1 MRNKI
6 KAEWLNEPD
15 SEELQQMATVVRESY
30 VNSLPD
36 EALPCPDV
44 DAAWEEFARKHRVQS
59 KHRGWQKWIAAACV
73 LLISV
78 VGYAAFQT
86 LKPASETPAL
96 QQETL
101 TSAAVPF
108 AATLTE
114 VETDDLV
121 YHNVSLKQIVEE
133 LASLHGAKVS
143 FQRNVSEVRL
153 YTQLS
158 RKWTLAEC
166 ISFLNKFDQVN
177 LQLEHNTITVK

>member
-1 MRNKI
+1 MNKV

-15 SEELQQMATVVRESY
+15 SEELQQMATAVRESY

-36 EALPCPDV
+36 EVLPCPDV

-59 KHRGWQKWIAAACV
+59 KRRGWQKWIAAASV

-78 VGYAAFQT
+78 VGYAAYQT
-86 LKPASETPAL
+86 LIPAPKTPAV
-96 QQETL
+96 QEEAL
-101 TSAAVPF
+101 TNTTVPS

-114 VETDDLV
+114 KETDNLV
-121 YHNVSLKQIVEE
+121 YHNVSLKLIVEE

-143 FQRNVSEVRL
+143 FQRNVSEIRL

-158 RKWTLAEC
+158 KKWTLAEC

>member
-1 MRNKI
+1 MNKV

-15 SEELQQMATVVRESY
+15 SEELQQMATAVRESY

-36 EALPCPDV
+36 EVLPCPDV
-44 DAAWEEFARKHRVQS
+44 DAAWERFAQQHVQPTKHSVW
-59 KHRGWQKWIAAACV
+59 KKGIVAVCI
-73 LLISV
+73 LLVSV
-78 VGYAAFQT
+78 VGYAAYQT
-86 LKPASETPAL
+86 LIPAPETPAV
-96 QQETL
+96 QEEAL
-101 TSAAVPF
+101 TNATVPS

-114 VETDDLV
+114 KETDDLV
-121 YHNVSLKQIVEE
+121 YHNVSLKLIVEE

-143 FQRNVSEVRL
+143 FQRNVSEIRL

-158 RKWTLAEC
+158 KKWTLAEC